1 MDSRYS
7 LWSLFRLLPNH
18 QLYSSFSSMYFFTAY
33 GFLRESFFSANCL
46 ATLISFIS
54 NRIASSLLCTVATF
68 AGDILF
74 FIHFPLFSSFP
85 FGSMYTILYYIM
97 LLKACCLF
105 LLVQTLFVL
114 CLCILDLVF
123 LLRMILLSLSVCLLR
138 LLLRSCS
145 FVLLRPLGR
154 FALIVLWTSS
164 CIVWESLRIPLL
176 CSYSGLLVLCRMP
189 ELMEFLRILHWS
201 LLCRVF
207 LIQLALQLFLFFFL

>member
-7 LWSLFRLLPNH
+7 LWSLFRLLPSH
-18 QLYSSFSSMYFFTAY
+18 QLYSSFSSMYFFIAY

-74 FIHFPLFSSFP
+74 FIHFPLFSSLP

-105 LLVQTLFVL
+105 LLVQILAL
-114 CLCILDLVF
+114 ICLCILDLVS
-123 LLRMILLSLSVCLLR
+123 LLRMFLLSLSVCLFQ
-138 LLLRSCS
+138 LLLRFCS
-145 FVLLRPLGR
+145 SMLLRP
-154 FALIVLWTSS
+154 
-164 CIVWESLRIPLL
+164 
-176 CSYSGLLVLCRMP
+176 
-189 ELMEFLRILHWS
+189 
-201 LLCRVF
+201 
-207 LIQLALQLFLFFFL
+207 

>member
-97 LLKACCLF
+97 HFPLFSSFPFGSMYTILYYIMLLKACCLF

-114 CLCILDLVF
+114 CLCILDLVS
-123 LLRMILLSLSVCLLR
+123 LLRMILLSL
-138 LLLRSCS
+138 
-145 FVLLRPLGR
+145 
-154 FALIVLWTSS
+154 
-164 CIVWESLRIPLL
+164 
-176 CSYSGLLVLCRMP
+176 
-189 ELMEFLRILHWS
+189 
-201 LLCRVF
+201 
-207 LIQLALQLFLFFFL
+207 